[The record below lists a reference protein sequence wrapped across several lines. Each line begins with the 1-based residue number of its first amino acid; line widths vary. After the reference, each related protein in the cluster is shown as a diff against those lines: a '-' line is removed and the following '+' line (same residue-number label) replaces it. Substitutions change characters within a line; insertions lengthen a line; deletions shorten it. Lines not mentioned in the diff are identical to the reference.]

1 MIDRFDVVSCMTVFL
16 SGRYVL
22 YEDHL
27 AEIEAHAAAL
37 TDSLLAEIHRLDKDL
52 ALNASML
59 ARQCDL
65 ARDAETEAKR
75 LRNALVEKDRE
86 IERMDDNHIKDLII
100 SAKLQDDNY
109 RLRKAVKG
117 ALNISE
123 LWLRPHAPEEFEGEA
138 AALNAMKQHFEEA
151 MREKP

>member
-27 AEIEAHAAAL
+27 AEIEAHVAAL

-59 ARQCDL
+59 ARQTDL
-65 ARDAETEAKR
+65 ARAAETAEKH
-75 LRNALVEKDRE
+75 LRNALENIRYNT
-86 IERMDDNHIKDLII
+86 RDNNAFMIAEDAL
-100 SAKLQDDNY
+100 
-109 RLRKAVKG
+109 KG
-117 ALNISE
+117 Q
-123 LWLRPHAPEEFEGEA
+123 P
-138 AALNAMKQHFEEA
+138 
-151 MREKP
+151 

>member
-27 AEIEAHAAAL
+27 AEIEAHVAAL

-59 ARQCDL
+59 ARQTDL
-65 ARDAETEAKR
+65 ARDAETIANRQAKEIKR
-75 LRNALVEKDRE
+75 LRNA
-86 IERMDDNHIKDLII
+86 IE
-100 SAKLQDDNY
+100 
-109 RLRKAVKG
+109 G
-117 ALNISE
+117 ALRIDN
-123 LWLRPHAPEEFEGEA
+123 LWVPFYSLPDHKGEVV
-138 AALNAMKQHFEEA
+138 ALHEMRQNFLEA
-151 MREKP
+151 LKEQP